1 MKAYKKLLDSAQ
13 WYLGDIYY
21 IIMLILSCYFFEIKN
36 APLIRQIQQNCA
48 GKSAVNLLELDN
60 KTT

>member
-13 WYLGDIYY
+13 WDLGDIYY

-36 APLIRQIQQNCA
+36 APLI
-48 GKSAVNLLELDN
+48 
-60 KTT
+60 